1 MDHRRTRGA
10 LVMLAL
16 AALSFASPMAAPE
29 ARAAGSDSPGD
40 TAEGWK
46 KVLAYARCAFDVFR
60 AVTPVDWASAGF
72 ECTRLFLAE
81 PPLTPG
87 GE

>member
-10 LVMLAL
+10 LVMLAI
-16 AALSFASPMAAPE
+16 AALSFVSPVAVPE
-29 ARAAGSDSPGD
+29 ALAADPSEPTD